1 MPLFDELLH
10 LQRLDGLLR
19 RKTPGTAQEVATR
32 LGVSRRTL
40 FRLFDELR
48 SFGAEVAYCKKG
60 KRYYYRTPPE
70 APSPLL
76 PKILIAMSRNG
87 AKMVCFSNSPSP
99 YLLICPTTAQNF
111 PSI

>member
-70 APSPLL
+70 APFLPPPRSEQIILL
-76 PKILIAMSRNG
+76 KKQG
-87 AKMVCFSNSPSP
+87 AK
-99 YLLICPTTAQNF
+99 IWHA
-111 PSI
+111 